1 MSDKLILTE
10 ENIVT
15 SIYKIRGEKV
25 MLDVDLAML
34 YGVETKVLNQAVT
47 RNIDRFPVDFMFTL
61 SREEY
66 NSLRSQI
73 VTLKNTESMRGKHSK
88 YPPRAFTEQGVAMLS
103 SVLSSERA
111 ITINIAIMRTFVK
124 MRQIMLSNIE
134 MSKRL
139 DDLERIIFDRLDEN
153 SADIEAI
160 RNALMQLTKEDEPEP
175 RRPIGYK

>member
-34 YGVETKVLNQAVT
+34 YGVETKRLKEAVK
-47 RNIDRFPVDFMFTL
+47 RNLDRFPSDFMFELTK
-61 SREEY
+61 EEFD
-66 NSLRSQI
+66 NLRSQI
-73 VTLKNTESMRGKHSK
+73 VTSSWGGLR
-88 YPPRAFTEQGVAMLS
+88 YLPFAFTEQGVAMLS
-103 SVLSSERA
+103 GILNSERA
-111 ITINIAIMRTFVK
+111 IAVNIAIMRTFVK
-124 MRQIMLSNIE
+124 MRQIMLSNIDL
-134 MSKRL
+134 SKRL

-160 RNALMQLTKEDEPEP
+160 RNALMQLMKEEEPEP